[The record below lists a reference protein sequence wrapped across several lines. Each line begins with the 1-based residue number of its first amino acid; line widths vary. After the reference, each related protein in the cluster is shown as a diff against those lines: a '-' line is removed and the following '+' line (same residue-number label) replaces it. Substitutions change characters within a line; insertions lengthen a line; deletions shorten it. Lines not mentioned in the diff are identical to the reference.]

1 MMRIAHTGA
10 KILPQHK
17 NALDRTAQS
26 SDKAAT
32 PSCSNRVLLRVLHTA
47 IRIGGVLPAFMLT
60 DPSLPS
66 FQVPVMTDTAL
77 HAASDR
83 ATPAAEAGTQPLS
96 PMAVALIE
104 IALAVGGFGIGTGE
118 FVIMGLLPDV
128 ASTYNVSIPQAGN
141 VISSYAVGVVVGAP
155 IIAVLSAKLAR
166 RTLLL
171 LLMSVFAIG
180 NLFSAFAPDF
190 TSFTILRFITGLPH
204 GAYFGVAALVAASM
218 VAPNKRARAVGR
230 VMLGLTIATLV
241 GTPIATF
248 IGQLMSW
255 RAAFVMVGLVSLLTV
270 VLLWV
275 YQPRDKVEAG
285 ASIRRELSA
294 FRKPLIW
301 LTLGIGAIGFGGMF
315 SVFSYIAST
324 TTQVANMPDAMVGI
338 VLALFGLGMNV
349 GNIAGSRL
357 ADRSPIRTM
366 GVALA
371 LNVVIMML
379 FALTATNPVMLCL
392 CVFLVGCGFAVGP
405 ALQTRLMDVA
415 ADAQTLAAASM
426 HSAFNIAN
434 ALGAWLGGVVITWGF
449 GFAATGYVGA
459 VLSLLGLGVLLI
471 SVAVERRGAAAVG

>member
-1 MMRIAHTGA
+1 
-10 KILPQHK
+10 
-17 NALDRTAQS
+17 
-26 SDKAAT
+26 
-32 PSCSNRVLLRVLHTA
+32 
-47 IRIGGVLPAFMLT
+47 
-60 DPSLPS
+60 
-66 FQVPVMTDTAL
+66 MTDTAL
-77 HAASDR
+77 HAAANR
-83 ATPAAEAGTQPLS
+83 ATPAPENGTQPLS

-104 IALAVGGFGIGTGE
+104 VALAVGGFGIGTGE

-128 ASTYNVSIPQAGN
+128 ATTYGVSIPQAGN
-141 VISSYAVGVVVGAP
+141 VISSYALGVVVGAP

-180 NLFSAFAPDF
+180 NLLSAFAPDF

-218 VAPNKRARAVGR
+218 VPPNKRARAVGR
-230 VMLGLTIATLV
+230 VMLGLTIATLI

-255 RAAFVMVGLVSLLTV
+255 RAAFVMVGLIGLLTIA
-270 VLLWV
+270 LLWV
-275 YQPRDKVEAG
+275 YQPRDKVQEG
-285 ASIRRELSA
+285 ASIKRELSA
-294 FRKPLIW
+294 FGQPQIW
-301 LTLGIGAIGFGGMF
+301 LTLGVAAVGFGGMF

-324 TTQVANMPDAMVGI
+324 TTDVANMPNAMVGI
-338 VLALFGLGMNV
+338 VLALFGLGMNA
-349 GNIAGSRL
+349 GNIVGSRM
-357 ADRSPIRTM
+357 ADRSLTGTI
-366 GVALA
+366 GVVMA
-371 LNVVIMML
+371 LNVAIMTI
-379 FALTATNPVMLCL
+379 FALTASNPVMLCI
-392 CVFLVGCGFAVGP
+392 CVFLIGCGFAAGP

-434 ALGAWLGGVVITWGF
+434 ALGAWLGGLVITWGF

-471 SVAVERRGAAAVG
+471 SVALERRGAVAR